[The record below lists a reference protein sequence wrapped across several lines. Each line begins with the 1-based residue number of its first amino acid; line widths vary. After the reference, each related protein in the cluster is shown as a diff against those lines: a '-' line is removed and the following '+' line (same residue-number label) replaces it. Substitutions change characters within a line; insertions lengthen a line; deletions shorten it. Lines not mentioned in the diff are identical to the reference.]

1 MEDRADLIRVWQP
14 KQQHLWDIII
24 PDVPGLDGHTDTLQ
38 LSLKSAGLPSEST
51 GVITVPMDSTEAKFA
66 GKTTFENIELTFNDF
81 IDRDT
86 ASLLRDWRS
95 RVFDPV
101 TGGAGLVSNLGS
113 IKGYKLNGYAKVYS
127 DQSEAFVAEYTLKG
141 IWPSTGKWGSLDR
154 SSAELVQ
161 ISVTL
166 VIDRGY
172 MKTQAHRV

>member
-24 PDVPGLDGHTDTLQ
+24 PDVPGLDGHTETLQ

-95 RVFDPV
+95 RVFNPT
-101 TGGAGLVSNLGS
+101 TGGAGLVSGS
-113 IKGYKLNGYAKVYS
+113 HGYKLNGFAKVYS
-127 DQSEAFVAEYTLKG
+127 DKTEKYVAEYTLKG
-141 IWPSTGKWGSLDR
+141 IWPSTGKWGSLDKG
-154 SSAELVQ
+154 SAELVQ

-172 MKTQAHRV
+172 MKV